1 MIDTRYNQQRA
12 AVIDLVRRYQ
22 CNRGRTE
29 DGVDSAFLS
38 ERMTALENRR
48 YVLAVVGEANA
59 GKSTLINALL
69 GERVLPTDVLR
80 SSSAVVEIFKSD
92 EKFLEVQYADGH
104 SKRISDKAFD
114 YLRKAGTLQDRFR
127 NIPTALI
134 DSFIA
139 DGRVSPGAEI
149 PIEELQKHS
158 RLPLKS
164 REDLVAE
171 YVNGRTLGHVPIE
184 IRFGFPLTYAFDDLR
199 LVDSPGVN
207 AVGGVEKLTFDYLHN
222 ANAVLF
228 VHSLDEPVES
238 GSLHDFVRHVV
249 PSRTK
254 EALFLVLSKSGFR
267 SEIEVYEKLSE
278 ARSLFR
284 HEFGPDRV
292 IAVDSMLKIV
302 SDEISASES
311 AVALKRHFGEQSK
324 WYANRYKSERRQE
337 WRDEAVNYDTKR
349 RLLNDTLEA
358 TGEDADRD
366 RVANELRRRS
376 NFSELK
382 GAIDAFLAR
391 APELQL
397 SELLQAVQKGYDDQL
412 KAHTQTI
419 ELLSKRKQHPQTF
432 ENEMSSLRKRIADG
446 EEAMKTARERVVLA
460 ALAALGG
467 DENSAKDHLEPLDK
481 TLIEV
486 KKNRSSLDEVENN
499 KRANEEIIDQ
509 LNSEER
515 DKKRVAREMERVAEM
530 LEDLR

>member
-1 MIDTRYNQQRA
+1 MIDTRYSQQRT
-12 AVIDLVRRYQ
+12 AVIDIIRRYQ
-22 CNRGRTE
+22 CKRGRTE

-48 YVLAVVGEANA
+48 YVLAVVGEAKA

-69 GERVLPTDVLR
+69 GERILPTDVLR

-92 EKFLEVQYADGH
+92 EKFLEVQYADEH
-104 SKRISDKAFD
+104 SDKISDEAFD
-114 YLRKAGTLQDRFR
+114 YLRKIGTLQDHFR

-134 DSFIA
+134 DSFIV
-139 DGRVSPGAEI
+139 DGRVSPGAEL

-158 RLPLKS
+158 RLPLKG

-171 YVNGRTLGHVPIE
+171 YVNGRTLADIPIE

-222 ANAVLF
+222 VNAVLF

-254 EALFLVLSKSGFR
+254 ETLFLVLSKSGFR
-267 SEIEVYEKLSE
+267 SAIEVDEKLSE
-278 ARSLFR
+278 ARSLCR
-284 HEFGPDRV
+284 HEFCPDRV
-292 IAVDSMLKIV
+292 IAVDSMLKVV
-302 SDEISASES
+302 SDEINASES

-324 WYANRYKSERRQE
+324 RYANIYKSERRQE
-337 WRDEAVNYDTKR
+337 LRDEAVNYDTKR

-358 TGEDADRD
+358 IGEDADRD
-366 RVANELRRRS
+366 TVANELRRRS
-376 NFSELK
+376 NFNELE
-382 GAIDAFLAR
+382 GAIAAFSAR

-397 SELLQAVQKGYDDQL
+397 SELLRAVQKGYDNQL
-412 KAHTQTI
+412 KARGQTI
-419 ELLSKRKQHPQTF
+419 ELLGKKKQHSQIF
-432 ENEMSSLRKRIADG
+432 ENEMSSLRKRIAEG
-446 EEAMKTARERVVLA
+446 EKAVKTDLMRAFLI
-460 ALAALGG
+460 ALGG
-467 DENSAKDHLEPLDK
+467 DKKSAEDHLASVEK
-481 TLIEV
+481 TKIEI
-486 KKNRSSLDEVENN
+486 KKDRSSIDALENN
-499 KRANEEIIDQ
+499 RRTNNEIIDQ

-515 DKKRVAREMERVAEM
+515 DKKRVESELERIAEM